1 MDDSEF
7 ALEAVSEGGVDI
19 FGDLGVGDAWREVE
33 CLDAIGSNRVSEGQS
48 EI

>member
-19 FGDLGVGDAWREVE
+19 FGDLGVGDAWREVDGMLG
-33 CLDAIGSNRVSEGQS
+33 CDWIKSCK
-48 EI
+48 